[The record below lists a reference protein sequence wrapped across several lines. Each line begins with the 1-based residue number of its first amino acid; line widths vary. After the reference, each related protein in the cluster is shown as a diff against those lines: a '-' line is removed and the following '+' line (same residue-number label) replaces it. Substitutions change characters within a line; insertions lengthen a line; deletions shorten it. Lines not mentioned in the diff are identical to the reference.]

1 MVSPSLEEQLADL
14 TAQLRE
20 RDRHIAA
27 QNRTID
33 ELVDRCE
40 DVLTTKRHPLFLRLT
55 AAARKVLPASAYQ
68 RISGVLRRSPGA

>member
-14 TAQLRE
+14 TEQLNE

-40 DVLTTKRHPLFLRLT
+40 DVLTTKRHPLFLWLT
-55 AAARKVLPASAYQ
+55 AAARKVLPASVYQ
-68 RISGVLRRSPGA
+68 RISDALRRSPRA